1 MDEQHNTIV
10 REQEYSDAAT
20 QRTIIDLID
29 VETGDFVDANMLDT
43 MTEAELSELKELQ
56 SIAKK
61 SGDYKYVCAVCGQ
74 PLRLDSRHYASRKYK
89 SYFFSHY
96 SNGDD
101 CPLKT
106 SSDAVD
112 PVRSTIKWYS
122 KFKESP
128 LHKDMCQKLMNIL
141 SIDERFSN
149 VVSYPTI
156 NIYGEGVH
164 WHKPDVAS
172 DFYGNQLVFET
183 LMYNTFLS
191 NIIDKNS
198 FYRMAKS
205 FLLWVFPH
213 FSIDNQ
219 TMCEKDVYYTHRR
232 NIFVFDSEEYYR
244 RDDEKD
250 SSKPQRPIFAEKGY
264 MYAQEESQKRGQLM
278 LNCYWQIPVVESDEV
293 KIEWHHKLVGI
304 EELTFDAIRRDVFFH
319 NSDYDFKEV
328 ADPQKRELIENW
340 ERAKEDRWSK
350 IFQGLKERKERYE
363 LAEGKKEAREN
374 EQNIMTR
381 ILAGEVVPE
390 PFKADDGRYGYKA
403 EDVVVIKP
411 QYGMAFPFR
420 NGVSIVANRR
430 NKRALINFRNER
442 VIDFV
447 YEKVGWIDKEN
458 PTMLSCRSGSGKSF
472 YLYNTHGEK
481 IVEDIVKGLKKVG
494 DSFLFV
500 ISNRYD
506 NDKFGILSSEG
517 KILIPPLYDKITA
530 KEDGKFVL
538 QYGGR
543 TKTILL
549 DSDTWKTNMVSELSP
564 GVFVA
569 ERMLFMGVVDS
580 HGNSILPFEYAKIE
594 RFSDKYISIEQ
605 LQGKDRYYGLLNNNF
620 EEVVPLN
627 LVPVTPLENG
637 YVIRNGTL
645 YDPSFSVVLKG
656 YNSIEQCPD
665 GRYLLCMTN
674 KQGWYN
680 YVNKY
685 GLADET
691 GKVLFPCI
699 ASKIIKGDDGNVDF
713 SVESLGNGREIKAFS
728 GIYALFNDKD
738 EMLTN
743 CEYSSMRQL
752 PNGNLLV
759 TYNGKSGI
767 LNTDGEKIVECKY
780 SEINLT
786 ENGDIRITITRID
799 DFCKKAKR
807 LDCYA
812 LADANGVC
820 MTDYIYDEIE
830 LLTEGVYVANG
841 LVDPLLI
848 DRTGKIIFNPFGY
861 CSFEMMGNDKIKYGN
876 YKHYGVLNKEGA
888 ILLPCEY
895 SSIVSLPNGNM
906 LVGKDDCQETLYGI
920 YGDDGSVVVE
930 CAYRE
935 IITDEN
941 GNICPSYKNLNEG
954 FCSARLYDKYALAD
968 DSKTLLTDFLYDTIT
983 VFDEYFYLVTLSD
996 QNGLIDKKGQVA
1008 LVLVDYDIAGY
1019 LSKDRFVVHC
1029 SSGKGIVDSN
1039 GDTIIPPLFTDYTR
1053 LPNNTWRVEKRQYL
1067 YGRWKSEFGL
1077 YGDDGSVIYECKYE
1091 ELLTDSRGNV
1101 IPSFSG
1107 NGDFVFKAR
1116 FLDKYALCSKDKSVL
1131 TDYLYDDIV
1140 LAGDDFLIVTSDTQH
1155 GVIDC
1160 QGNTVFP
1167 LCGLNIVK
1175 VVDRNHF
1182 VIQEH
1187 YSHFSVVNEEGESL
1201 TKESYS
1207 DITVLE
1213 NGSYIGKKYKTN
1225 IWPNRC
1231 TYDYINNDGE
1241 VLFSTGKQ
1249 IELNDD
1255 GQPLS
1260 SVVMSIGKTVVK
1272 ECSGKYAVGYEES
1285 ISLSDYFF
1293 DSVEKLNDSMLIVGM
1308 YDKYG
1313 LANLQGMLV
1322 LPAKYSH
1329 EFESC
1334 SKGIIKFCTDDD
1346 NQKLYGLCDSSGK
1359 ILAEAQYT
1367 FIRENNP
1374 GIFKLF
1380 YKEGRE
1386 QKTKYLELKE
1396 FKKFEVGETY
1406 SGVVDGVQDYGVFV
1420 KVHGFGSGLL
1430 HVKQIKKQSK
1440 EISDFSKGTRIQ
1452 VKVINIRKDGKI
1464 EFDLA

>member
-264 MYAQEESQKRGQLM
+264 MYAQEESQKRGRLM